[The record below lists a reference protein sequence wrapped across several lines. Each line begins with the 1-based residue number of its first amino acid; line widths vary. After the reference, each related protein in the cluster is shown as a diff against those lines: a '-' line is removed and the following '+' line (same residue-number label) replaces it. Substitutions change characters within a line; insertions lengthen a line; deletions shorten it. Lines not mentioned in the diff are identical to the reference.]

1 MRLTQ
6 ILREKRGGVAILV
19 GLCAVVI
26 FGFVALVIDIG
37 YGLVT
42 RNELHN
48 VADAAALA
56 ATRQLGRIYVPMLPA
71 DQASYVLT
79 VTDGNDVK
87 NQAVN
92 VALMNYAAGKS
103 VTVDVNDI
111 EIGQWDPDTKTF
123 TAGDTKPDAVR
134 VMARRDGQ
142 VNGPISTFFA
152 RIIGHDTMSVT
163 ANATAALTGLGKVYD
178 GQLDLP
184 VGIDIDLWDN
194 PDACGTDIV
203 FYPTGENSC
212 AGWTT
217 FDQSPSNASTLG
229 GMLDGMTDGSYQAPS
244 LTAGSG
250 AGAPTVEF
258 TGGSVASA
266 LPDLKTLFDTKKI
279 TVDPVTGDALAT
291 PYWDAL
297 VVVYDDGVDG
307 CTNVSGANRVAAFAR
322 IRITQVLAPPDGQ
335 YIAGTVTCE
344 NIEEG
349 QGGGANVGVIGTIP
363 KLVQ

>member
-1 MRLTQ
+1 MRFTQ
-6 ILREKRGGVAILV
+6 RLRDKRGGVAILI
-19 GLCAVVI
+19 GLCAIVL

-37 YGLVT
+37 FGLVT

-56 ATRQLGRIYVPMLPA
+56 ATRQLGRIYVGMSPA
-71 DQASYVLT
+71 DQQSYVLT

-87 NQAVN
+87 NEAVN
-92 VALMNYAAGKS
+92 VALMNYAAGQS

-111 EIGQWDPDTKTF
+111 EIGQWDPATKTF
-123 TAGDTKPDAVR
+123 TAGDTKPNAVR
-134 VMARRDGQ
+134 VTSRRDGT

-152 RIIGHDTMSVT
+152 RIIGHDTMNVT
-163 ANATAALTGLGKVYD
+163 AFATAALTGLGKVFE

-184 VGIDIDLWDN
+184 VGIDIDLWDA
-194 PDACGTDIV
+194 PDACGTDVV
-203 FYPTGENSC
+203 FYPTSEASC

-217 FDQSPSNASTLG
+217 FDQDPANASTLS
-229 GMLDGMTDGSYQAPS
+229 GMVTGMEDSTYQAPE
-244 LTAGSG
+244 LYAGAG

-258 TGGSVASA
+258 IGGNVASA
-266 LPDLKTLFDTKKI
+266 LPDLKSLFDSKKI
-279 TVDPVTGDALAT
+279 TVDPITGEPLAT

-307 CTNVSGANRVAAFAR
+307 CSNVSGENRVAAFAR

-335 YIAGTVTCE
+335 YISGTITCE

>member
-1 MRLTQ
+1 MRLTH

-19 GLCAVVI
+19 GLCAIVL
-26 FGFVALVIDIG
+26 FGFVALVIDVG
-37 YGLVT
+37 FGLVT

-56 ATRQLGRIYVPMLPA
+56 ATRQLGRIYVGMPPA
-71 DQASYVLT
+71 DQQTYVLT

-87 NQAVN
+87 NEAVN
-92 VALMNYAAGKS
+92 VALMNYAAGQS

-111 EIGQWDPDTKTF
+111 QIGQWDPDTKTF
-123 TAGDTKPDAVR
+123 TAGDTKPNAVR
-134 VMARRDGQ
+134 VTARRDGQ
-142 VNGPISTFFA
+142 TNGPISTFFA
-152 RIIGHDTMSVT
+152 RIIGHDTMNVT
-163 ANATAALTGLGKVYD
+163 ANATAALTGLGKVYE

-184 VGIDIDLWDN
+184 VGIDFDLWDN
-194 PDACGTDIV
+194 PDACGTDVV

-217 FDQSPSNASTLG
+217 FDQTPSNASTLS
-229 GMLDGMTDGSYQAPS
+229 GMLDGMGDDSYQAPE
-244 LTAGSG
+244 LYAGAG

-258 TGGSVASA
+258 IGGNVASA
-266 LPDLKTLFDTKKI
+266 LPNLRDLFDLKKI
-279 TVDPVTGDALAT
+279 THDPVTGAELET

-335 YIAGTVTCE
+335 YISGTITCE
-344 NIEEG
+344 NIEDG